1 LSVVLDASMAVC
13 WLFEE
18 EWTDPALAVAQL
30 VATNGA
36 TVPTLWRIEVAN
48 VLRTAVRHGRC
59 DEPFAD
65 RSLRRFSALRL
76 HVDPQT
82 ETRAWNETLALARA
96 ENLTLYD
103 AAYLELAVRI
113 GQPLATCD
121 KALIAA
127 GLRRGV
133 EVMAS

>member
-1 LSVVLDASMAVC
+1 MSVVLDASMAVC
-13 WLFEE
+13 WLFED

-30 VATNGA
+30 VADNGA
-36 TVPTLWRIEVAN
+36 TVPALWRIEVAN
-48 VLRTAVRHGRC
+48 VLRMAVRRGRC

-65 RSLRRFSALRL
+65 RSFRRFSALRIQ
-76 HVDPQT
+76 VDPQT
-82 ETRAWNETLALARA
+82 EARAWNETLALARA

-103 AAYLELAVRI
+103 ATYLELAMRI

-121 KALIAA
+121 KALVAA

-133 EVMAS
+133 EVMSA